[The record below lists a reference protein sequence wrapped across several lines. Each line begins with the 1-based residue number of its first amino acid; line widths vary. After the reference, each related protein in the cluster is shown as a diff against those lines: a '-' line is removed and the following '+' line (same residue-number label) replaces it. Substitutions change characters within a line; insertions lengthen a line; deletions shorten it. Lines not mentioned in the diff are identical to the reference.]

1 MSQARDLADLGGS
14 ASAGGITGR
23 NLIINGAMQVAQRG
37 TSDTSAGYL
46 IDRFKAA
53 HNQVAVTQS
62 QQTLTSGSPYDSG
75 FRHFYRLANTSVSS
89 ATNAYAEVNQI
100 FEAKN
105 ISQSGWNY
113 KSTNSFIT
121 ISFWARSSL
130 AGTYY
135 VMLRTFDG
143 TEYRRNLSFTLVA
156 DTWTKVE
163 VTTAGNSNL
172 QIDNDVASGLT
183 VFVVPHYGTDFTGGG
198 EVSTTDWYDRNGQ
211 SDAYLPNYAQNW
223 SNTASATFDITGV
236 QLELGE
242 TATPFEHEDIATTLA
257 KCQRYYFRWNA
268 TLNKDPFCMAFNNGS
283 AVADGIFSFPVRM
296 RAKPSALEQSGTAG
310 NYRIGGAA
318 GAKNCTAVPI
328 FQKATLDTIT
338 VRFDV
343 GSGLT
348 SGQCGR
354 LQSASSTGANAF
366 LGWSA
371 EL

>member
-1 MSQARDLADLGGS
+1 MSRARDFADLAGTS
-14 ASAGGITGR
+14 SAGLINQGR
-23 NLIINGAMQVAQRG
+23 NLIMNGAMQVAQRG

-46 IDRFKAA
+46 IDRFKGA
-53 HNQVAVTQS
+53 HGQVAVTQS

-89 ATNAYAEVNQI
+89 ATNAYAEVHQI
-100 FEAKN
+100 FEAQN

-113 KSTNSFIT
+113 KSTSSFIT

-172 QIDNDVASGLT
+172 QIDNDVGSGLT

-223 SNTASATFDITGV
+223 VNTASATFDITGV
-236 QLELGE
+236 QLEVGD
-242 TATPFEHEDIATTLA
+242 TATPFEHRSYADELA
-257 KCQRYYFRWNA
+257 RCHRYCYSR
-268 TLNKDPFCMAFNNGS
+268 
-283 AVADGIFSFPVRM
+283 
-296 RAKPSALEQSGTAG
+296 
-310 NYRIGGAA
+310 
-318 GAKNCTAVPI
+318 
-328 FQKATLDTIT
+328 
-338 VRFDV
+338 
-343 GSGLT
+343 
-348 SGQCGR
+348 
-354 LQSASSTGANAF
+354 F
-366 LGWSA
+366 LGLGSLNADATYGFTATNSSQYGAGSIVHIDYPRPMRVKPTLSYTDSGGVVDSDRSNSYKAQLMDESDGGFVVYDFLAEA